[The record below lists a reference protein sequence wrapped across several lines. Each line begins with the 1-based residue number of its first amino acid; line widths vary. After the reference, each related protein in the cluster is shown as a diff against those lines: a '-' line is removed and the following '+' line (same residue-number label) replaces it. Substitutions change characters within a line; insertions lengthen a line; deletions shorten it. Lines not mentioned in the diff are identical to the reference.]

1 MKTIS
6 NWQKELETALLY
18 KKAILLTGNIFDKY
32 LYKNNKNNLKI
43 ASIKECLKEF
53 MVDKYNVVF
62 YDPINKIQR
71 LKGTEKKVDESS
83 TAGFDAELGSPPAP
97 ARGGQ
102 KQISIEDDISNICQ
116 EMGQIDGKPLCYII
130 QFADFIAN
138 VNDMNNSESRNTIL
152 RLGKLIEDMPEI
164 NRLIIIFKE
173 NSVIPQNLYKENPC
187 VKLIEIPNPERDD
200 LKVLFEDIF
209 EMKDNEDNLREAVN
223 ITDGLKILEIEQIVN
238 KVSEDTNW
246 FEKFK
251 ELVKIYKFGS
261 PRDSWMEL
269 TIDRLNIAGDWF
281 KGKTEDRKGMGII
294 GQEEPVA
301 KLVDSLFKARTGVTR
316 LVNNK
321 RPRLTLFFAGPTG
334 VGKTLTAKRLAE
346 FLFGSEDKYVRFD
359 MSEYQQD
366 FQINRLLGAPPGYIG
381 YADEGILTKTVKQRP
396 FSVILFDEIEKAHPR
411 IFDIF
416 LQILD
421 DGRLTNSRGETI
433 FFSESAIIFT
443 SNIGARANVIAKDAG
458 GKEIQDEYSVKM
470 TEEKY
475 SKELRNRL
483 VGKYR
488 GKIPVTTAEIK
499 EIEEIRE
506 NIRNHFKAS
515 VKAFFREEISR
526 IELLNRIG
534 EDNII
539 VYGYIIEP
547 EDIKKLINNSIQ
559 HIKREIE
566 KNYSN
571 KKVILKEDEI
581 YNYFFENCKD
591 KVAEYG
597 GRGLDQILSGDLLSI
612 ISIGIVK
619 SGGQEKEG
627 SFKVFVNDKGELDC
641 ERVKEEGE
649 NT

>member
-6 NWQKELETALLY
+6 SWQKELETALLY
-18 KKAILLTGNIFDKY
+18 KKAILTTGNIFDKY
-32 LYKNNKNNLKI
+32 LCKNNKDNLKI

-53 MVDKYNVVF
+53 MGDKYNVLF
-62 YDPINKIQR
+62 YDPINKIQ
-71 LKGTEKKVDESS
+71 KIEGVEKKADKNS
-83 TAGFDAELGSPPAP
+83 TSEFDAELGSSPEP
-97 ARGGQ
+97 ARGSQ
-102 KQISIEDDISNICQ
+102 KQISIDIEEDISNICQ
-116 EMGQIDGKPLCYII
+116 DMRKINERPLCYIL
-130 QFADFIAN
+130 QYGDFIAN
-138 VNDMNNSESRNTIL
+138 ENDMDNSESRNTTL
-152 RLGKLIEDMPEI
+152 RLGKLIEDMPEN

-173 NSVIPQNLYKENPC
+173 NNVIPQNLYKDNPC
-187 VKLIEIPNPERDD
+187 VKLIEVPNPERDD
-200 LKVLFEDIF
+200 LKILFRDIF

-238 KVSEDTNW
+238 KVSENTNW

-261 PRDSWMEL
+261 PKDPWMEL
-269 TIDRLNIAGDWF
+269 AIDRIIIAENWF

-316 LVNNK
+316 LVNDK

-346 FLFGSEDKYVRFD
+346 FLFSSEDKYVRFD
-359 MSEYQQD
+359 MSEYQQE
-366 FQINRLLGAPPGYIG
+366 FQVNRLLGAPPGYIG

-443 SNIGARANVIAKDAG
+443 SNIGARANAIAKDAD
-458 GKEIQDEYSVKM
+458 GKEIQDNGVKM

-475 SKELRNRL
+475 SKKLRNSL
-483 VGKYR
+483 VEKYR
-488 GKIPVTTAEIK
+488 GKTVVTTPEV
-499 EIEEIRE
+499 EEIRE

-539 VYGYIIEP
+539 VYEYIIDP

-559 HIKREIE
+559 HIKREIK

-571 KKVILKEDEI
+571 KKVILEENEI
-581 YNYFFENCKD
+581 FNYFFEKCKD

-612 ISIGIVK
+612 ISSGIIK

-641 ERVKEEGE
+641 ERV
-649 NT
+649 

>member
-6 NWQKELETALLY
+6 SWQKELETALLY

-43 ASIKECLKEF
+43 ASMKECLKEF
-53 MVDKYNVVF
+53 MRDKYNIVF
-62 YDPINKIQR
+62 YDPINKIPK
-71 LKGTEKKVDESS
+71 LKGVEKKVDESS
-83 TAGFDAELGSPPAP
+83 TSGFDAELGSSPEP
-97 ARGGQ
+97 ARSGR
-102 KQISIEDDISNICQ
+102 KQISIDIEGDIFNICQ
-116 EMGQIDGKPLCYII
+116 GMGQINERPLCYIL
-130 QFADFIAN
+130 QYGDFIAN
-138 VNDMNNSESRNTIL
+138 ENDMDNSESRNTIL

-164 NRLIIIFKE
+164 NRLIMIFKE
-173 NSVIPQNLYKENPC
+173 NSAIPQNLYKDNPC
-187 VKLIEIPNPERDD
+187 VKLIEVPNPERDD
-200 LKVLFEDIF
+200 LKILFEDIF

-238 KVSEDTNW
+238 KASKDTNW

-261 PRDSWMEL
+261 PKDPWMEL
-269 TIDRLNIAGDWF
+269 AIDRLIIAENWF
-281 KGKTEDRKGMGII
+281 KGKTEDREGMGII

-316 LVNNK
+316 LVNDK

-366 FQINRLLGAPPGYIG
+366 FQVNRLLGAPPGYIG

-396 FSVILFDEIEKAHPR
+396 FSVVLFDEIEKAHPR

-443 SNIGARANVIAKDAG
+443 SNIGARANTIAKDTD
-458 GKEIQDEYSVKM
+458 GKEIQDINGVRM

-475 SKELRNRL
+475 SKELRNSL
-483 VGKYR
+483 VEKYHGKTL
-488 GKIPVTTAEIK
+488 VTTE

-526 IELLNRIG
+526 IELLNRVG

-539 VYGYIIEP
+539 VYEYIVDP

-559 HIKREIE
+559 HIKGEIE

-571 KKVILKEDEI
+571 KKVILEEDKI
-581 YNYFFENCKD
+581 FNYFFEKCKD

-612 ISIGIVK
+612 ISSGIVK

-641 ERVKEEGE
+641 ERV
-649 NT
+649 